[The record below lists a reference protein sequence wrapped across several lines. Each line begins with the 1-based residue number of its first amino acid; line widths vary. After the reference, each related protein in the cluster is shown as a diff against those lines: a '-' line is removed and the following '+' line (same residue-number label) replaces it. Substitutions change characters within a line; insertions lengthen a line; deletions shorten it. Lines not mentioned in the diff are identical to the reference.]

1 MSRAGKTGISDGIK
15 WWEGSG
21 PSVSSV
27 ATVADM
33 DQVERVEEE
42 RL

>member
-1 MSRAGKTGISDGIK
+1 MSRAGKTGLSDGIK
-15 WWEGSG
+15 QREGSG

-27 ATVADM
+27 VTVADTG
-33 DQVERVEEE
+33 QVERVEGE

>member
-21 PSVSSV
+21 PVSSV

-33 DQVERVEEE
+33 DQVERVEKE